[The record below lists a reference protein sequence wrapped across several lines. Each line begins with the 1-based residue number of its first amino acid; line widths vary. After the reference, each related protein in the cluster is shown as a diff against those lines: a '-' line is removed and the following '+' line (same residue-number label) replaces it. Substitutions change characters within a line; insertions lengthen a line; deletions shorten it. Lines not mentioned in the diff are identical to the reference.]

1 MISWDGFKV
10 FVPSLSSQPPLPL
23 NSPFSPSRHFSKDQI
38 YFILK
43 IKGCREGLLGGGVDG
58 GWEGSRYLL
67 FVLVSLTSKVLSV
80 GKLYLKEFERLFG
93 GGWGAGRGGASIS
106 SLIGVRWC

>member
-10 FVPSLSSQPPLPL
+10 FVPSLFSQPLLPL
-23 NSPFSPSRHFSKDQI
+23 NSPFSPSRYFSKDQI

-43 IKGCREGLLGGGVDG
+43 IKRCREGLLGGGVDG

-93 GGWGAGRGGASIS
+93 GGWGVGGALIS

>member
-1 MISWDGFKV
+1 MVLKFL
-10 FVPSLSSQPPLPL
+10 SLRFPQPLLPL
-23 NSPFSPSRHFSKDQI
+23 NSPFSPSRYFSKDQI

-43 IKGCREGLLGGGVDG
+43 IKGCREGLLGEGVDG
-58 GWEGSRYLL
+58 GWEGREGSRYLL

-93 GGWGAGRGGASIS
+93 GGWGVGGA
-106 SLIGVRWC
+106 